1 MKYESLP
8 VIIILFYILISCS
21 KKTDTKQTE
30 ALFESLS
37 PKKTG
42 IDFTNTL
49 TETEEFNIIEYLY
62 FYNGGGVAV
71 GDINNDGLLDVY
83 FSSNQIQN
91 KLYLN
96 KGGFSF
102 KDITEQS
109 GTSSIGS
116 WKTGVSM
123 VDINGDGFLDI
134 YLCRLGDW
142 KGVKGKNELYIN
154 NGDLT
159 FTESASLYGLD
170 FQGFSTQAAFFDY
183 DRDGDLDM
191 YLLNHAVHT
200 ENSYGRA
207 TLRYIDSG
215 PEGDRLFR
223 NNAEKGEM
231 SFTPVTN
238 EAGIYS
244 SQIGYGLGI
253 GIADVNNDG
262 WPDIYVSNDFNE
274 NDYLYINQGNGT
286 FKESSKDALTY
297 TSRFS
302 MGNDLADF
310 NNDGWIDIMSLDML
324 PEDDFV
330 QKMSAGE
337 DSYEI
342 YQLKLNF
349 GYGRQT
355 TRNSLQF
362 NNANGTFSEIGQMAG
377 VSATDWS
384 WSPLFSDFDND
395 GWKDLFISNGIAR
408 RPNDMDY
415 INFIT
420 NPEIKDGL
428 VQKPDISNLKLAG
441 QMPPGEVPNYLFK
454 NSGDLTFENVSEAW
468 GISEATISNGAVYAD
483 LDNDGDLD
491 LIVNHINQPSEIFEN
506 RLYQI
511 PNSEKP
517 SFLKIRFEGSGN
529 NKFGIGAR
537 VEAYIIGSKI
547 IQENFTARG
556 FQSSVAPEV
565 NLGLGKAANID
576 SLKII
581 WPSGKREIFLNL
593 EVNKLIIVNEENALL
608 TPIPDPKQL
617 LPLLQKLSSKETG
630 LEFLHLEDD
639 YNDFN
644 KEPLLPHKLSQE
656 GPAFAIGDTNGDGL
670 DDIFIGGAS
679 GQESVLFLQNKN
691 GKFLPSVQPILEKDL
706 ESEHNFAVFLKSE
719 SKDNADLLLLNGGN
733 NPSRPH
739 SNKILLHQNESSYSS
754 SLGLPIDPE
763 SQYSVSIAHD
773 FDGDGLEDLFV
784 GGRNVIGIYGQLPR
798 SYILKNSGNGK
809 YVDITPQIAPDLTAV
824 GMVKSALWVDLDRD
838 GKMDLVVVGEWM
850 PITILM
856 YRDGKLI
863 DETDKFGLAHTSGW
877 WNTVET
883 GDLNGDGFP
892 DLVLGNLGMNSRLKT
907 SSEAPVRMY
916 VKDFDGNGSLEQI
929 LTTHKDGKEYT
940 LATRDELVKQIPV
953 LKKDFVR
960 HSDFAGKT
968 VNHIFKN
975 FKLEEAILFEANQF
989 ESVFL
994 FNNGG
999 KGFTIQP
1006 LPTEAQF
1013 APIEAILLEDLDGDG
1028 TLDLLL
1034 GGNMT
1039 AVSPYFGAYQ
1049 GSHGLVLK
1057 GNGDGS
1063 FSLMQNGK
1071 LGIGGDI
1078 RHIKSIQVKNEKWFL
1093 FVKNDGELEVFKF
1106 KQN

>member
-1 MKYESLP
+1 MKYACLSFL
-8 VIIILFYILISCS
+8 IFAFFILTACS
-21 KKTDTKQTE
+21 KKTDPLKQNT
-30 ALFESLS
+30 LFVELS
-37 PKKTG
+37 AEKSG
-42 IDFTNTL
+42 IDFNNQL

-71 GDINNDGLLDVY
+71 GDINNDGLLDLY
-83 FSSNQIQN
+83 FSANQLPN
-91 KLYLN
+91 KLFLN
-96 KGGFSF
+96 KGNMVFE
-102 KDITEQS
+102 DITDRS
-109 GTSSIGS
+109 GIGS
-116 WKTGVSM
+116 FGPWKTGISM
-123 VDINGDGFLDI
+123 ADINGDGLLDI
-134 YLCRLGDW
+134 YVCRLGDW
-142 KGVKGKNELYIN
+142 KGIKGKNELYIN

-159 FTESASLYGLD
+159 FTESANQYGLD

-200 ENSYGRA
+200 ENSYGRSS
-207 TLRYIDSG
+207 LRFMDSG
-215 PEGDRLFR
+215 PAGDRLYR
-223 NNAEKGEM
+223 NNAEKGEKR
-231 SFTPVTN
+231 FTSVTN
-238 EAGIYS
+238 EAGIFS

-253 GIADVNNDG
+253 GMADVNNDG

-310 NNDGWIDIMSLDML
+310 NNDGWIDIISLDML
-324 PEDDFV
+324 PEDEIV

-355 TRNSLQF
+355 TRNSLQL
-362 NNANGTFSEIGQMAG
+362 NNANGTFSEIGQLAG
-377 VSATDWS
+377 VNATDWS
-384 WSPLFSDFDND
+384 WSPLFADFDND

-428 VQKPDISNLKLAG
+428 VQRPDISDLKISG
-441 QMPPGEVPNYLFK
+441 QMPPGEVPNYFFK
-454 NSGDLTFENVSEAW
+454 NSGNLRFENVSKAW

-491 LIVNHINQPSEIFEN
+491 LVVNHINKISSVFEN
-506 RLYQI
+506 KLNQ
-511 PNSEKP
+511 SGETETQ

-537 VEAYIIGSKI
+537 VEAYIKGSKI

-556 FQSSVAPEV
+556 FQSSVAPEF
-565 NLGLGKAANID
+565 NLGLGKATSID
-576 SLKII
+576 SLKVI
-581 WPSGKREIFLNL
+581 WPSGKRETLLNL
-593 EVNKLIIVNEENALL
+593 EVNKLITVKEENSLL
-608 TPIPDPKQL
+608 APIPDPKQP
-617 LPLLQKLSSKETG
+617 LPFFQKLSSKETG
-630 LEFLHLEDD
+630 LEFLHIEDE

-656 GPAFAIGDTNGDGL
+656 GPAFAIGDVNGDGL
-670 DDIFIGGAS
+670 EDIFIGGAK
-679 GQESVLFLQNKN
+679 GQESRLFIQNEN
-691 GKFLPSVQPILEKDL
+691 GKFLQSVLEILEKDL
-706 ESEHNFAVFLKSE
+706 ESEETYAAFLQSE

-733 NPSRPH
+733 NPSNTN
-739 SNKILLHQNESSYSS
+739 SNKILLHQNQSSYSS
-754 SLGLPIDPE
+754 SLDLPIDPE
-763 SQYSVSIAHD
+763 SQYSVALPEDI
-773 FDGDGLEDLFV
+773 DGDGLEDLFV
-784 GGRNVIGIYGQLPR
+784 GGRNVIGKYGQLPR
-798 SYILKNSGNGK
+798 SYILKNSGNGT
-809 YVDITPQIAPDLTAV
+809 YVDITPQIAPDLSDI
-824 GMVKSALWVDLDRD
+824 GMVKSASWVDLDQD

-850 PITILM
+850 LITIM
-856 YRDGKLI
+856 MHRDGRLI
-863 DETDKFGLAHTSGW
+863 NETDKFGLTNTSGW
-877 WNTVET
+877 WNTVEI

-892 DLVLGNLGMNSRLKT
+892 DLVLGNLGLNSRLK
-907 SSEAPVRMY
+907 SSEEAPVRMY

-929 LTTHKDGKEYT
+929 LTYHKEGKEYT
-940 LATRDELVKQIPV
+940 IATRDELVKQIPV

-968 VNHIFKN
+968 VAEIFKN
-975 FKLEEAILFEANQF
+975 FKLADAKLFEAKKF
-989 ESVFL
+989 ESVIL
-994 FNNGG
+994 FNNVG

-1006 LPTEAQF
+1006 LPIEAQF
-1013 APIEAILLEDLDGDG
+1013 APIQAILMEDLDGDG
-1028 TLDLLL
+1028 ILDLLL

-1049 GSHGLVLK
+1049 GSHGLALK
-1057 GNGDGS
+1057 GNGKGG
-1063 FSLMQNGK
+1063 FSIMENGK
-1071 LGIGGDI
+1071 LGIQGDI
-1078 RHIKSIQVKNEKWFL
+1078 KHIRSIKVKNETWIL
-1093 FVKNDGELEVFKF
+1093 FVKNDGELEVFKL
-1106 KQN
+1106 K